1 MKKVVKVFVGALVL
15 AAAVT
20 ACSYGGVA
28 VTPSNKAIV
37 MRNDHLLYG
46 ILRKAYV
53 CDVSDAGLSNCQA
66 SAEKP

>member
-1 MKKVVKVFVGALVL
+1 MKKMVKVFVGALVL

-20 ACSYGGVA
+20 ACSYGSMA
-28 VTPSNKAIV
+28 ITPSNKAIV
-37 MRNDHLLYG
+37 LRNDGFLMG
-46 ILRKAYV
+46 ALRKAYV